1 MPNLANTPLDFFLS
15 PFWLMVGLL
24 LLPAGLQSQET
35 FRDEFGSVSYSNNDG
50 TVNWAT
56 DWVEAGDT
64 DSGPTAQYIY
74 ITGGVL
80 RMEYIWSEQIRRTAD
95 LTGATAATLS
105 FDYNTNSLGGQR
117 LLGVYVSSDGGANFT
132 QIATVNGSGSFSQS
146 IAAYI
151 SSNTVILFTKSNQNW
166 QSDDWAEI
174 DNVQISA
181 NLNAQLNVADV
192 TVNENDGTASIT
204 VTHVGPATGGGYT
217 VDYATSDGTATAGAD
232 YTASSGTLSFTGS
245 SGDTETIVVPL
256 LDDALFESDET
267 FTIGLSNSSNGSV
280 TISDT
285 GTVTINDD
293 EVILDDVPLSLYR
306 NLSGNFNYSTAG
318 GTFRTADN
326 NTDPCAITTTSSATL
341 TDAIPAGATVK
352 EAYLF
357 WSHSSYVTDNEV
369 TFEGQNVQAEL
380 VYGAGFTG
388 RQFYGYIANVTGI
401 VSGISNPT
409 SNTFDL
415 TDLVID
421 NSSNFCGT
429 ATVLGAWSLMV
440 FYEEASLPA
449 STINLYYGFDIT
461 QNAGTSFTLDN
472 FYAISAAGSK
482 ATFLSYEGDA
492 TLDGSSSGSTNPE
505 ELSITNQLGSN
516 FILTGDGGQ
525 TGNNAYNS
533 TVYDEIGGV
542 NNTGIYGLD
551 LDTYDISAFIGPAD
565 TQVTANVDVG
575 QDLVISSAVAIRVPS
590 NLISGTVFED
600 INYPGGIGR
609 NRATAGG
616 VGIPNATVELYDALN
631 VLTATTTTDTNGDYS
646 FGGMSDGTY
655 QIRVVNQDVESTR
668 GGGSG
673 CSNCYAVQTFRTS
686 YNGVSITE
694 ITDEVGGAN
703 PAATADAAAGTVTG
717 AQTISTISIAGGG
730 IGGIDFGFNFNA
742 IVNTNEDGQGSF
754 NQFLINANNLDESG
768 LDIEANSLFD
778 PAAGEDV
785 SIFVIPPTGDAMG
798 RTADTGYGSGYFDIF
813 YSNTINPEDLTSD
826 NLIIDGRTQTAYSGD
841 TNTGTIGSG
850 GSTVGTTAV
859 ALPSFERPEIQIH
872 RNGGDVIVNDGNNNT
887 IRYVSI
893 YANNNAGIRVDGGSL
908 TVQGSLIG
916 VNALGANAGDIDYAI
931 EQVGGQLVA
940 NGNYLAT
947 VTDTGVI
954 ISGGSLTLLQLNQ
967 VSSNGDA
974 ACDDNI
980 RIAGGSNISILQ
992 NLIEDAASLGID
1004 AASSGNLTI
1013 SENTITGSGQD
1024 GGDCGGAPEN
1034 MGIELGGSNSNISLN
1049 VIHSNGGAGLSTTG
1063 GGTGNTISQN
1073 SFYANGTA
1081 ADALGIDLGGD
1092 GVTLNDLNDA
1102 DSGSNNL
1109 LNFPVFDEI
1118 LSDGTNLTLRGWTRP
1133 GATLELFLS
1142 DIATG
1147 AATAGDNQL
1156 GNTQDY
1162 GEGQTYL
1169 ITLVEGSGSDTD
1181 TGSST
1186 YTDADGNTDN
1196 TNRFEFIIPMPPG
1209 VSMGNELSATAT
1221 VGGSTSEFSNAF
1233 AVDALADLELEASV
1247 NDANP
1252 NTGTSITF
1260 TLTLDNNGLG
1270 DTDNVAVTSL
1280 LPAGLTFVSATASQ
1294 GSYNDI
1300 TGLWDVGAM
1309 SNGDTQT
1316 LTLVASADGCG
1327 AQTLLAEVTASD
1339 KADPDSTPSNGVDTD
1354 TDLNIE
1360 DDPDDEDDGDGVIVT
1375 ISDSLA
1381 PVFTSCPSDI
1391 VVNNDPGTCGA
1402 VVTWTAPTATDNCS
1416 SVTFSTN
1423 NFSSGDTFLPGVTTV
1438 IYTASDA
1445 AGNQNTCSFT
1455 ITVNEV
1461 EDPVVTGPADISV
1474 NNDAGMCSA
1483 NVSYALPTATDNC
1496 AAGPGTYPLV
1506 TDFEVPSRNDLI
1518 AECWQFFGST
1528 VSTSSALN
1536 GSSSFRTS
1544 NLISTESRS
1553 LISPLAYF
1561 NGSGQITFSHRISQ
1575 ARNSNRL
1582 TVSLVDEADVA
1593 TVVYTETYSSNS
1605 TQTAAIDVTLT
1616 GNYRVRF
1623 DFDTNTNAT
1632 DRGQLDDVSIPALVI
1647 ADTSGSGACPAASLQ
1662 VIQTAGLPSGSDFP
1676 VGTTTNTFEVT
1687 DAFGN
1692 TGSYS
1697 FDITVTDTESPTAS
1711 NPSSL
1716 DVYCTADVPA
1726 PDPTVV
1732 TDESDNCGSPTVS
1745 FISDTSNGGS
1755 NPEIIT
1761 RTYRITDSAGNTTDV
1776 TQEINIYD
1784 IAITSQPSDATVFVG
1799 TNAGF
1804 SVIAPNADTYQ
1815 WQLSTNAGASWANIS
1830 DGSEYSGTNG
1840 SVLTVISPEI
1850 DKSGYQYRVLVSN
1863 SGASSCPDVISNA
1876 ALLTVSP
1883 RTVIT
1888 NRRITYRVNP
1898 N

>member
-1 MPNLANTPLDFFLS
+1 MPKWNSIPSTHFFLLIS
-15 PFWLMVGLL
+15 ALL
-24 LLPAGLQSQET
+24 LAFLLPNEISGQET
-35 FRDEFGSVSYSNNDG
+35 FLDQFSSAAYNNNDGSQNFSSNWIESGDDGSATGGNIRVVSNQLRFRNLDNRFIYRFVPLAGASNVDLSVSYNANNIGDETLQVYIYNSSTGFWNLISNITGGTG
-50 TVNWAT
+50 TVNYTLTAA
-56 DWVEAGDT
+56 EIASNPAIIFYRGDT
-64 DSGPTAQYIY
+64 NW
-74 ITGGVL
+74 GG
-80 RMEYIWSEQIRRTAD
+80 SEEVFVD
-95 LTGATAATLS
+95 
-105 FDYNTNSLGGQR
+105 N
-117 LLGVYVSSDGGANFT
+117 V
-132 QIATVNGSGSFSQS
+132 
-146 IAAYI
+146 
-151 SSNTVILFTKSNQNW
+151 LFTATYGPSMVI
-166 QSDDWAEI
+166 DDIA
-174 DNVQISA
+174 
-181 NLNAQLNVADV
+181 
-192 TVNENDGTASIT
+192 VNEDDGTATFT
-204 VTHVGPATGGGYT
+204 VTHTNGNASGPFT
-217 VDYATSDGTATAGAD
+217 VDFATSDGTATAGDD
-232 YTASSGTLSFTGS
+232 YTALTGTLSFNGT
-245 SGDTETIVVPL
+245 SGDTETVTITL
-256 LDDALFESDET
+256 LDDSLFEAVET
-267 FTIGLSNSSNGSV
+267 FVLSLTASSDPSV
-280 TISDT
+280 IITDT
-285 GTVTINDD
+285 GTASITDD

-306 NLSGNFNYSTAG
+306 NLSGNYNYSTAG

-369 TFEGQNVQAEL
+369 TFEGQNVQADL

-421 NSSNFCGT
+421 NSANFCGT

-505 ELSITNQLGSN
+505 ELSITNQLGAN

-533 TVYDEIGGV
+533 TVYDGIGGV

-551 LDTYDISAFIGPAD
+551 LDTYDISAYIGPAD

-600 INYPGGIGR
+600 INYPGGSGR
-609 NRATAGG
+609 NRATAVG
-616 VGIPNATVELYDALN
+616 VGIPNATVELYDVAN
-631 VLTATTTTDTNGDYS
+631 VLQATTTTDVNGDYS

-655 QIRVVNQDVESTR
+655 RIRVVNQDVESTR

-673 CSNCYAVQTFRTS
+673 CSSCYAVQTFRTS
-686 YNGVSITE
+686 YNGVSISE
-694 ITDEVGGAN
+694 ITNEVGGAN
-703 PAATADAAAGTVTG
+703 PAATADAATGTVTG

-754 NQFLINANNLDESG
+754 DQFLINANNLDESG

-813 YSNTINPEDLTSD
+813 YNSINPEDLTSD

-841 TNTGTIGSG
+841 TNTGTVGSG

-872 RNGGDVIVNDGNNNT
+872 RNGGDVIVNDGNNNA
-887 IRYVSI
+887 IRYVSV

-908 TVQGSLIG
+908 SVQGNLVG
-916 VNALGANAGDIDYAI
+916 VNALGANAGDIDFAI
-931 EQVGGQLVA
+931 EQLGGQLVA

-954 ISGGSLTLLQLNQ
+954 ISGGSLTLLQLNHIT
-967 VSSNGDA
+967 SNGDA

-980 RIAGGSNISILQ
+980 RITGGSNISILQ

-1034 MGIELGGSNSNISLN
+1034 MGIELGGSNSDISFN

-1081 ADALGIDLGGD
+1081 ADALGIDLSGD
-1092 GVTLNDLNDA
+1092 GVTLNDLNDS

-1109 LNFPVFDEI
+1109 LNFPVFDEV
-1118 LSDGTNLTLRGWTRP
+1118 LSDGANLTLRGWTRP

-1147 AATAGDNQL
+1147 AASAGDNQL

-1181 TGSST
+1181 NGSST

-1247 NDANP
+1247 NNANP
-1252 NTGTSITF
+1252 DTGTSITF

-1270 DTDNVAVTSL
+1270 ATDNVTVTSL
-1280 LPAGLTFVSATASQ
+1280 LPAGLTYVSATPSQ

-1309 SNGDTQT
+1309 NNGDTQT

-1339 KADPDSTPSNGVDTD
+1339 KADPDSTPNNGVDTD

-1375 ISDSLA
+1375 ISDSVA

-1416 SVTFSTN
+1416 SVTLSTN
-1423 NFSSGDTFLPGVTTV
+1423 NYSSGDTFLPGVTTV
-1438 IYTASDA
+1438 VYTAADA
-1445 AGNQNTCSFT
+1445 AGNQSTCSFT

-1461 EDPVVTGPADISV
+1461 EDPVVTGPADILV

-1483 NVSYALPTATDNC
+1483 NVSYALPRATDNC

-1561 NGSGQITFSHRISQ
+1561 NGSGQIMFSHRISQ

-1662 VIQTAGLPSGSDFP
+1662 VVQTAGLPSGSDFP

-1697 FDITVTDTESPTAS
+1697 FDITVTDTEPPAAS
-1711 NPSSL
+1711 NPGSL
-1716 DVYCTADVPA
+1716 DVYCVADVPA

-1745 FISDTSNGGS
+1745 FISDSSNGGS

-1830 DGSEYSGTNG
+1830 DGPEYSGTN
-1840 SVLTVISPEI
+1840 SAVLTVISPEI

-1863 SGASSCPDVISNA
+1863 SGAVSCPDVISNA
-1876 ALLTVSP
+1876 AILTVSP